1 MLEQAERGKGFLS
14 SFSFRCLR
22 SLEDLL
28 ASSKGEEGERERRGR
43 ERVRDSGG
51 SAPANL
57 RSSVGLFW
65 KKILDKIN
73 VANHLENE
81 RSHLVT
87 TKKRST
93 RYIPASTR
101 SADPPPRSQSVCI
114 RSPRRVSPPT
124 VMVDRFTESIAR
136 TTLIHSGR
144 LPIHCTLLDPLSISN
159 LSIQRSIFIY
169 TTRV

>member
-87 TKKRST
+87 TKNDRHVIFQLAHDQLILLQGANQS
-93 RYIPASTR
+93 ASDHR
-101 SADPPPRSQSVCI
+101 DAFLLPP
-114 RSPRRVSPPT
+114 
-124 VMVDRFTESIAR
+124 
-136 TTLIHSGR
+136 
-144 LPIHCTLLDPLSISN
+144 
-159 LSIQRSIFIY
+159 
-169 TTRV
+169 

>member
-57 RSSVGLFW
+57 RSSVGLF
-65 KKILDKIN
+65 LPREN
-73 VANHLENE
+73 GPRFCVSVAGKRFRATTTSKE
-81 RSHLVT
+81 RSKVAVS
-87 TKKRST
+87 RM
-93 RYIPASTR
+93 RNFDR
-101 SADPPPRSQSVCI
+101 GQNFNF
-114 RSPRRVSPPT
+114 RV
-124 VMVDRFTESIAR
+124 
-136 TTLIHSGR
+136 G
-144 LPIHCTLLDPLSISN
+144 
-159 LSIQRSIFIY
+159 
-169 TTRV
+169 